1 MYFTY
6 KHPAGNWLANPDL
19 KAERSLNQ
27 TITLSGNGRFGKM
40 DLSAYHTRYK
50 NFIFE
55 QENAPIENGR
65 MQLYQQMVNVDKARI
80 SGLEFSGSLKPF
92 LSFKHYALNPAAFT
106 AAL

>member
-1 MYFTY
+1 MAHDDAWRLNYQVTTGYRIPTASEMYFTY
-6 KHPAGNWLANPDL
+6 KHPAGNWLANPNL

-65 MQLYQQMVNVDKARI
+65 MQLYQQW
-80 SGLEFSGSLKPF
+80 
-92 LSFKHYALNPAAFT
+92 
-106 AAL
+106 